1 MDLFCTQGVLRLRKR
16 VTLMV
21 VSITTIL
28 VISWGADGIL
38 HLIHEYA
45 GSVKLSPLAT
55 PIAHTIM
62 IFNSAVNPFAY
73 ALLNQRFRK
82 KMKQMVCPRS
92 FATRVHSVCARQ
104 REQQDNELANSTGD
118 IPMTQKTNWVT
129 GWRQFSGKTCVNS
142 NVTPRFNPVS
152 CNQDFVFFLFIAS
165 SFLLSLS
172 KQRESI

>member
-21 VSITTIL
+21 VTVSTIL

-73 ALLNQRFRK
+73 ALLNQRFRTK
-82 KMKQMVCPRS
+82 VKQMVCLRS
-92 FATRVHSVCARQ
+92 FATRVHPMYPQQ
-104 REQQDNELANSTGD
+104 RERQDNEVAISNGN
-118 IPMTQKTNWVT
+118 IPMTQKSNWVT
-129 GWRQFSGKTCVNS
+129 GWRQFSRKMCVHS
-142 NVTPRFNPVS
+142 NGHWRCCHPTTAPCVV
-152 CNQDFVFFLFIAS
+152 
-165 SFLLSLS
+165 
-172 KQRESI
+172 